1 MSGNIVS
8 HCQEHNSG
16 FLSLELLVSVNYVS
30 REKKAKVVGLV
41 SLH

>member
-16 FLSLELLVSVNYVS
+16 FLSLELLVSVDYVS
-30 REKKAKVVGLV
+30 REKKAKLVGLV